1 MKRLILAISAVAL
14 VSSAAF
20 ADPIADR
27 KALMKERGGL
37 VGGQLAPV
45 AKGEKPF
52 DAAAVL
58 TALQGLAANGEKFDV
73 DALFPA
79 GSETGDTKASP
90 KIWEDMAGFKA
101 AADKY
106 KADVAAA
113 VAAPPQDLDT
123 FKAQF
128 GTIAANCG
136 GCHQT
141 YRLPQS

>member
-27 KALMKERGGL
+27 KALMKERGGF
-37 VGGQLAPV
+37 VGQLAPI

-58 TALQGLAANGEKFDV
+58 AALQGLAANGAKFNADT
-73 DALFPA
+73 LFPA
-79 GSETGDTKASP
+79 GSGTGDTKASP
-90 KIWEDMAGFKA
+90 KIWEDMAGFKKA
-101 AADKY
+101 EAKFE
-106 KADVAAA
+106 ADVAAA
-113 VAAPPQDLDT
+113 IAAAPQDLES

-128 GTIAANCG
+128 GAVTSNCG
-136 GCHQT
+136 ACHQT

>member
-1 MKRLILAISAVAL
+1 MKRLVLAISAIAL
-14 VSSAAF
+14 VSGAAF

-27 KALMKERGGL
+27 KALMKERGGF
-37 VGGQLAPV
+37 VGQLAPI

-58 TALQGLAANGEKFDV
+58 TALQGLAANGAKFNA

-101 AADKY
+101 AEAKFE
-106 KADVAAA
+106 ADVAAA
-113 VAAPPQDLDT
+113 IAAAPQDLGA

-128 GTIAANCG
+128 GTIASNCG
-136 GCHQT
+136 ACHQT

>member
-14 VSSAAF
+14 VSGAAV

-37 VGGQLAPV
+37 VGQLAPV

-58 TALQGLAANGEKFDV
+58 AALQGLAANGDKFDA

-79 GSETGDTKASP
+79 GSDTGDTKASP

-101 AADKY
+101 VEAKFE
-106 KADVAAA
+106 ADVDAAI
-113 VAAPPQDLDT
+113 AAPPQDLDA

-128 GTIAANCG
+128 GAIASNCG
-136 GCHQT
+136 TCHQT

>member
-1 MKRLILAISAVAL
+1 MKRLVLALSAVAL
-14 VSSAAF
+14 VSGAAF

-37 VGGQLAPV
+37 VGQLAPI

-58 TALQGLAANGEKFDV
+58 AALQGLAANGEKFDV

-79 GSETGDTKASP
+79 GSDSGDTKASP

-101 AADKY
+101 AEDKFE
-106 KADVAAA
+106 ADVAAA
-113 VAAPPQDLDT
+113 LAAPAQDLDA

-128 GTIAANCG
+128 GAIAANCG
-136 GCHQT
+136 ACHQT

>member
-1 MKRLILAISAVAL
+1 MKRLVLAFSAIAL
-14 VSSAAF
+14 VSGAAF

-37 VGGQLAPV
+37 VGQLAPI

-58 TALQGLAANGEKFDV
+58 AALQGLAANGDKFNV
-73 DALFPA
+73 EALFPA
-79 GSETGDTKASP
+79 GSDKGDTKASP

-101 AADKY
+101 AEAKFE
-106 KADVAAA
+106 ADVDAAIAAA
-113 VAAPPQDLDT
+113 PQDLDT

-128 GTIAANCG
+128 GAIASNCG
-136 GCHQT
+136 ACHQT

>member
-14 VSSAAF
+14 VSGAAL

-27 KALMKERGGL
+27 KALMKERGGF
-37 VGGQLAPV
+37 VGQLAPV

-58 TALQGLAANGEKFDV
+58 TALQGFAANGAKFDI

-79 GSETGDTKASP
+79 GSGTGDTKAAP
-90 KIWEDMAGFKA
+90 KIWEDMAGFKKA
-101 AADKY
+101 EAKFE
-106 KADVAAA
+106 ADVAAA
-113 VAAPPQDLDT
+113 IAAAPQDLDA

-128 GTIAANCG
+128 DAVTSNCG
-136 GCHQT
+136 ACHQA
-141 YRLPQS
+141 YRLPSS

>member
-1 MKRLILAISAVAL
+1 MKRLVLAFSAIAL
-14 VSSAAF
+14 VSGAAF

-37 VGGQLAPV
+37 VGQLAPI

-58 TALQGLAANGEKFDV
+58 AALQGLAANGEKFDA
-73 DALFPA
+73 DALFPV

-101 AADKY
+101 TEEKFE
-106 KADVAAA
+106 ADVAAA
-113 VAAPPQDLDT
+113 IAAPAQDLDT

-128 GTIAANCG
+128 GAIASNCG
-136 GCHQT
+136 ACHQT

>member
-1 MKRLILAISAVAL
+1 MKRLVLAFSAIAL
-14 VSSAAF
+14 VSGAAF

-37 VGGQLAPV
+37 VGQLAPI

-58 TALQGLAANGEKFDV
+58 AALQGLAANGEKFDAE
-73 DALFPA
+73 ALFPA

-101 AADKY
+101 AEEKFE
-106 KADVAAA
+106 ADVAAA
-113 VAAPPQDLDT
+113 IAAPAQDLDT

-128 GTIAANCG
+128 GAIASNCG
-136 GCHQT
+136 ACHQT

>member
-14 VSSAAF
+14 VSGAAF

-37 VGGQLAPV
+37 VGQLAPV

-58 TALQGLAANGEKFDV
+58 AALQGLAANGDKFDV

-79 GSETGDTKASP
+79 GSDSGDTKAAP

-101 AADKY
+101 AEAKFE
-106 KADVAAA
+106 ADVDAAIAAA
-113 VAAPPQDLDT
+113 PQDLDA

-128 GTIAANCG
+128 GAVAANCG
-136 GCHQT
+136 ACHQA
-141 YRLPQS
+141 YRLPSS

>member
-1 MKRLILAISAVAL
+1 MKRLVLAISAVAL
-14 VSSAAF
+14 VSGAAF

-37 VGGQLAPV
+37 VGQLAPI

-58 TALQGLAANGEKFDV
+58 AALQGLAANGDKFDI

-79 GSETGDTKASP
+79 GSDSGDTKAAP

-101 AADKY
+101 AEAKFE
-106 KADVAAA
+106 ADVDAAIAAA
-113 VAAPPQDLDT
+113 PQDLDA

-128 GTIAANCG
+128 GAVAANCG
-136 GCHQT
+136 ACHQA
-141 YRLPQS
+141 YWLPSS

>member
-1 MKRLILAISAVAL
+1 MKRLILAISTVAL

-37 VGGQLAPV
+37 VGGQLAPI

-58 TALQGLAANGEKFDV
+58 AALQGLAANADKFDADV
-73 DALFPA
+73 LFPA

-113 VAAPPQDLDT
+113 VAAAPQDLDA

-128 GTIAANCG
+128 GAIAANCG
-136 GCHQT
+136 ACHQT

>member
-1 MKRLILAISAVAL
+1 MKRFVLAISAIAL
-14 VSSAAF
+14 VSGAAL

-37 VGGQLAPV
+37 IGQLAPI

-58 TALQGLAANGEKFDV
+58 AALQGLAANGAKFDV
-73 DALFPA
+73 EALFPA

-90 KIWEDMAGFKA
+90 KIWEDMAGFNA
-101 AADKY
+101 AEDKFE
-106 KADVAAA
+106 AA
-113 VAAPPQDLDT
+113 VAAAIAAPAQDLDG

-128 GTIAANCG
+128 GAVASSCG

>member
-1 MKRLILAISAVAL
+1 MKRFVLAISAIAL
-14 VSSAAF
+14 VSGAAL

-37 VGGQLAPV
+37 VGQLAPI

-58 TALQGLAANGEKFDV
+58 AALQGLAANGAKFDV
-73 DALFPA
+73 EALFPA

-101 AADKY
+101 AEAKFE
-106 KADVAAA
+106 ADVAAA
-113 VAAPPQDLDT
+113 IAAAPQDLDA

-128 GTIAANCG
+128 GAVASNCG
-136 GCHQT
+136 ACHQT